1 MVKRTAIGKQLQFSS
16 AMFSTSVEK
25 AHPFQVRFTLRLRD
39 ERSMWMQDRCKVHV
53 WGPAWIKINWKS
65 IRLSAQSHMA
75 SHDTWGFVN
84 TLQHDF
90 GGVLGWPLD
99 TFFWALRISW
109 SRRLA
114 RVWSDP
120 QESVYGGKCLVQRSS
135 TFELQ
140 FFVPNL
146 CFSTLNAAFCLS
158 LLWDAGAQA
167 TIVFSTLQT
176 MEEAYLEFFFSPWA
190 FDTEVGDEIN
200 WVWILTQL
208 QESSGAFIERTCNL
222 SSPSE
227 YTCSSILYMSGKNR
241 LSSINNRL
249 KLETSRNIPIIW
261 EVSIQEYTSNEG

>member
-1 MVKRTAIGKQLQFSS
+1 VVKRTAIGKQLQFSS

-140 FFVPNL
+140 FFCTKFVFL
-146 CFSTLNAAFCLS
+146 DSKCCFL
-158 LLWDAGAQA
+158 
-167 TIVFSTLQT
+167 
-176 MEEAYLEFFFSPWA
+176 LEFVVRCWCSSNNRFLNSPNHGGSVSRVFFFPWA

-227 YTCSSILYMSGKNR
+227 YTCSSILYMSGEEPVEFDK
-241 LSSINNRL
+241 
-249 KLETSRNIPIIW
+249 
-261 EVSIQEYTSNEG
+261 